1 MASATEILDQYVRDS
16 RYETSSKVPQAGKPK
31 TPKISNGG
39 TATASKSSGASS
51 SRGVVSFKKLFDR
64 M

>member
-16 RYETSSKVPQAGKPK
+16 RYGTSSKVPQAGKKK

-39 TATASKSSGASS
+39 TAALNKSDG
-51 SRGVVSFKKLFDR
+51 GGQTMDFKKMFAS

>member
-1 MASATEILDQYVRDS
+1 MATTTEILDQYVRDS
-16 RYETSSKVPQAGKPK
+16 RYGTSSKAPQAGRAK

-39 TATASKSSGASS
+39 TVSA
-51 SRGVVSFKKLFDR
+51 SRGGARMVKFKELFKR

>member
-1 MASATEILDQYVRDS
+1 MDQYVRDS
-16 RYETSSKVPQAGKPK
+16 RYGTSSKVPQAGKPK

-39 TATASKSSGASS
+39 TATLDKNKSGP
-51 SRGVVSFKKLFDR
+51 VSFKKMFET

>member
-16 RYETSSKVPQAGKPK
+16 RYGTSSKVPQAGKEKK

-39 TATASKSSGASS
+39 SASLSKDD
-51 SRGVVSFKKLFDR
+51 RKTMSFKKLFER

>member
-16 RYETSSKVPQAGKPK
+16 RYGTSSKVPQAGKK
-31 TPKISNGG
+31 KPKISEGG
-39 TATASKSSGASS
+39 TAALNKSGGSS
-51 SRGVVSFKKLFDR
+51 TVMDFKKMFSS